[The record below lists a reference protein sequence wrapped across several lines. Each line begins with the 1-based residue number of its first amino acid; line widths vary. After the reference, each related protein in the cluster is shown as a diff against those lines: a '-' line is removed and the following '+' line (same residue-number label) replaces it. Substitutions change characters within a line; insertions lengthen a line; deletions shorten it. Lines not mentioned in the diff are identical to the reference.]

1 MFPTA
6 QAASFQSVAEPF
18 VPSNDQ
24 RAFLRLDPGILAGD
38 DAEAVNDED
47 VGAEVGDSVGD
58 VHIEAGDDAHNGNE
72 GSNGEYDAQ

>member
-1 MFPTA
+1 
-6 QAASFQSVAEPF
+6 
-18 VPSNDQ
+18 
-24 RAFLRLDPGILAGD
+24 
-38 DAEAVNDED
+38 VNDED